1 MEPNVPIFT
10 FSYIDR
16 NNPSGIDP
24 TYGPGTRFTPTADDI
39 TSLTLED
46 DDRFLDSYS
55 FNPDATPAIVQNDP
69 SSLGT
74 AGFEPG
80 ETALYM
86 SIQELTGSD
95 GSSGAIVMMANYLGS
110 GVQGYASTIPLV
122 PGVTYTVG
130 DMVNDYPIPYT
141 ELGATCFA
149 NGTVIRTADGDRLVE
164 DLRCG
169 DMVAT
174 RDHGLQAIRWTGSRP
189 LSAEVLAAS
198 PNLRPIRIKAGALGN
213 NTPSSDLLVSPQHRV
228 LVRSKTAQR
237 MFGTEEVLVAAKQL
251 LPLEGI
257 DIAED
262 VESVEYFHI
271 LFDRHEVVISNGA
284 ETESLYTGPE
294 ALKSVGTAARE
305 EIFALFPELRDR
317 DHAAA
322 GARVLASGR
331 MGRKLAMRHAR
342 HGKALVH

>member
-1 MEPNVPIFT
+1 MPIFT

-80 ETALYM
+80 ETAIYM

-130 DMVNDYPIPYT
+130 TWSMT
-141 ELGATCFA
+141 
-149 NGTVIRTADGDRLVE
+149 
-164 DLRCG
+164 
-169 DMVAT
+169 
-174 RDHGLQAIRWTGSRP
+174 
-189 LSAEVLAAS
+189 
-198 PNLRPIRIKAGALGN
+198 
-213 NTPSSDLLVSPQHRV
+213 TPSRTRNSGQPVSP
-228 LVRSKTAQR
+228 
-237 MFGTEEVLVAAKQL
+237 VAL
-251 LPLEGI
+251 
-257 DIAED
+257 
-262 VESVEYFHI
+262 S
-271 LFDRHEVVISNGA
+271 S
-284 ETESLYTGPE
+284 
-294 ALKSVGTAARE
+294 
-305 EIFALFPELRDR
+305 
-317 DHAAA
+317 
-322 GARVLASGR
+322 
-331 MGRKLAMRHAR
+331 
-342 HGKALVH
+342 